1 MVAFILSMTLLFE
14 LIGALLLSIT
24 FIQEFGLIDGI
35 AKAIFHSISA
45 FCNAGFDIMGNYSSL
60 TKYVG
65 NTYINI
71 VIMLLIVFGGLGF
84 YTWEDIK
91 TNKFHVN
98 KYTLQSKII
107 IITSI
112 QLIIKM
118 RNTYAISIFYKSITF
133 RNLINE

>member
-1 MVAFILSMTLLFE
+1 MTLLFE

-84 YTWEDIK
+84 YTWEDEEG
-91 TNKFHVN
+91 VRR
-98 KYTLQSKII
+98 YTVFALRS
-107 IITSI
+107 
-112 QLIIKM
+112 
-118 RNTYAISIFYKSITF
+118 
-133 RNLINE
+133 